1 MTTYRYKG
9 TSSSGAPIEG
19 VVEAFDEQDAV
30 TKARENCRVL
40 ISVEPVSGGK
50 MNDILN
56 ADIGDLLSGGK
67 IKAKTLTLLCSQLS
81 IELRAG
87 LPLVSSL
94 RLVAENEEDKK
105 LKKILEE
112 VADDVHAGN
121 GLADSFATRG
131 PGLPRTFIE
140 TVRAGEESGKLDE
153 TFERLQKYYEN
164 SDAVASKV
172 ASAMVYPIM
181 LIVVAVIVVAII
193 MIFAVPVFA
202 QSFGSMGNELPGPTK
217 LLIAISDFMVNN
229 WLLLIALIAA
239 ATLGITLYGKT
250 DAGRHL
256 YARIA
261 LTFPGVCLIN
271 KMNAASQFS
280 ATLSTMLSAGLP
292 LVQAV
297 KITAATA
304 DNLLISEDIETAV
317 NGVIEGNRLADGL
330 KKSPWFPTLLMEM
343 VTVGEETGRLED
355 TLNVVSDYYTKE
367 VDTAV
372 KRALEI
378 LNPCI
383 TIVLAVL
390 VVFILLSVYLPI
402 FGMYGSM

>member
-30 TKARENCRVL
+30 VKARENCRVL

-50 MNDILN
+50 MHDIMN
-56 ADIGDLLSGGK
+56 ADIGALLSGGR
-67 IKAKTLTLLCSQLS
+67 IKPKQLTLLCSQLS

-94 RLVAENEEDKK
+94 KLVAENEEDKQ

-121 GLADSFATRG
+121 GLADSFAQRG

-140 TVRAGEESGKLDE
+140 TIRAGEESGKLDD
-153 TFERLQKYYEN
+153 TFERLQAYYEK

-172 ASAMVYPIM
+172 ASAMVYPAM
-181 LIVVAVIVVAII
+181 LIGVAVIVIGII

-202 QSFGSMGNELPGPTK
+202 QSFGDNLPLPTK
-217 LLIAISDFMVNN
+217 ILVAISNFMVNN
-229 WLLLIALIAA
+229 WLLLIAIIAA
-239 ATLGITLYGKT
+239 VAMGIILYGKT
-250 DAGRHL
+250 DSGAHL
-256 YARIA
+256 YARLA

-280 ATLSTMLSAGLP
+280 STLSTMLAAGLP
-292 LVQAV
+292 MVQAT
-297 KITAATA
+297 KTTGNTA
-304 DNLLISEDIETAV
+304 DNLLIREDIEQAV

-330 KKSPWFPTLLMEM
+330 KESQWFPTLLLEM
-343 VTVGEETGRLED
+343 VTVGEETGKLEE
-355 TLNVVSDYYTKE
+355 TLNVVADYYTKE

-372 KRALEI
+372 KRAMDI

-383 TIVLAVL
+383 TIVLAL
-390 VVFILLSVYLPI
+390 IVVFILLSVYLPI
-402 FGMYGSM
+402 FSMY

>member
-239 ATLGITLYGKT
+239 ASLGITLYGKT

-330 KKSPWFPTLLMEM
+330 KQSPWFPTLLMEM